1 MDSHWVGGPAPRERL
16 RYMMSCFNRAFSELH
31 SPGRMTVGLM
41 SPGPL
46 KPGTMADL
54 DFWLGLADRAD
65 RLGFGALWARDVP
78 LVIPQGS
85 DSQGSSLDD
94 PFLWLAA
101 LAGATSRVALGT
113 AGVVLPLRQPLHLA
127 KSALTLD
134 RVSHGRFVLG
144 LGSGDR
150 PEEFAPFAQSLE
162 RRGETFRQ
170 HWDLVRSALEP
181 EPERRRLLQ
190 EATGGF
196 DVMYPPERQ
205 IPMLAIGSARQT
217 LQWIAGH
224 AEGWATYYRA
234 RASQAGRLELW
245 RQAVLQ
251 KAGEGSKR
259 LLIQST
265 HLQLL
270 EDPLAPAEPIE
281 LGLRGG
287 RNAVLNRL
295 LESKELGV
303 DHVIVVLMPTPRP
316 NEDVVQEL
324 GEEVIPFL

>member
-1 MDSHWVGGPAPRERL
+1 MDW
-16 RYMMSCFNRAFSELH
+16 FNKAVSELH
-31 SPGRMTVGLM
+31 CPGHVTLGLM

-46 KPGTMADL
+46 KPGTMADV
-54 DFWLGLADRAD
+54 DSWLGLADRAD
-65 RLGFGALWARDVP
+65 QLGFGALWARDVP
-78 LVIPQGS
+78 LMIPQGTE
-85 DSQGSSLDD
+85 SQGSSLDD

-113 AGVVLPLRQPLHLA
+113 AAAVLPLREPLHLA

-150 PEEFAPFAQSLE
+150 PEEFAPFAQSME

-170 HWDLVRSALEP
+170 RWDLVRSALQPDP
-181 EPERRRLLQ
+181 EMRGLVRA
-190 EATGGF
+190 ATGGF
-196 DVMYPPERQ
+196 DVMSPPARQ
-205 IPMLAIGSARQT
+205 IPMLAVGSARQT
-217 LQWIAGH
+217 LQWIAAH
-224 AEGWATYYRA
+224 AEGWATYHRDKA
-234 RASQAGRLELW
+234 NQAGRLELW
-245 RQAVLQ
+245 RQAVQQ

-270 EDPLAPAEPIE
+270 EDELAPAQPIE

-287 RNAVLNRL
+287 SRAFVNYLV
-295 LESKELGV
+295 ESKQLGV
-303 DHVIVVLMPTPRP
+303 DHVIVILMPTPRP
-316 NEDVVQEL
+316 VDDLVQQL
-324 GEEVIPFL
+324 GEEVIPFV